1 MKRKSL
7 RKFSIKTKIL
17 TAFLGLSL
25 VSLVVFG
32 FIALNGITSLNSYSL
47 QSSHALGDSAVY

>member
-7 RKFSIKTKIL
+7 RKFSIKKNL

-32 FIALNGITSLNSYSL
+32 FIALNG
-47 QSSHALGDSAVY
+47 QDSRGGGCVFW

>member
-1 MKRKSL
+1 MKRKNL
-7 RKFSIKTKIL
+7 RKFSIKTKAL

-32 FIALNGITSLNSYSL
+32 FIALNG
-47 QSSHALGDSAVY
+47 QDSRGGGCVFW